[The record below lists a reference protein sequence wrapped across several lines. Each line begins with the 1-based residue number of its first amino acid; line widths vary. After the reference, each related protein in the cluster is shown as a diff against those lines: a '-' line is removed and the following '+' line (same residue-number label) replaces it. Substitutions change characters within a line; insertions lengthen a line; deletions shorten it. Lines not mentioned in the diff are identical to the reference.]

1 MFYVNSAT
9 RVAYGFRPAGRMNP
23 TISYG
28 NLQIMWY
35 EILRYSGFSGNIPS
49 GSSVVGRFVIPP
61 AYNEPKG
68 PPI

>member
-9 RVAYGFRPAGRMNP
+9 VLTYDFRLAGGMNP
-23 TISYG
+23 SINSKDRLTTYCG
-28 NLQIMWY
+28 
-35 EILRYSGFSGNIPS
+35 ILRYSGFSGNIPS
-49 GSSVVGRFVIPP
+49 GSSVVGRFVTPP